1 MGSASMLEEF
11 FVAPRDA
18 PTDSVIYFPMV
29 GDGGEGGGGDGVLGR
44 GATQPQYG
52 LQLHVAN
59 LMQAPPGAPTFPPLQ
74 HVRSGA
80 SVPQVRPRVSP
91 AESLSRSHLTC
102 WCERYSASRQMVAP
116 HDGWGTRLRVWTR
129 PPAPFPSQGHTE
141 CAVTAHRWW
150 SRV

>member
-18 PTDSVIYFPMV
+18 PTDSLIYFPMV

-91 AESLSRSHLTC
+91 AESLSRSHLT
-102 WCERYSASRQMVAP
+102 SGVSVILH
-116 HDGWGTRLRVWTR
+116 HD
-129 PPAPFPSQGHTE
+129 
-141 CAVTAHRWW
+141 RWW
-150 SRV
+150 HPTTGGVPGCACGHARQPPSPRRGTLSAR